1 MESTEQFSEW
11 SSENLDPIGIAIRL
25 SEILP
30 IMSVEQA
37 EREEEISTTIMSLS
51 LLKITAAARSDRNK
65 FNLIQKQQIQ
75 VAEKGARLIQE
86 IADNFK

>member
-1 MESTEQFSEW
+1 
-11 SSENLDPIGIAIRL
+11 
-25 SEILP
+25 
-30 IMSVEQA
+30 MSVEQA